1 MTKTQIWLASFL
13 VLFLLL
19 FLLEQITNKEGN
31 NNSQVYNPV
40 PQTNLSSKEM
50 TPEELINKLG
60 CVSCHGADLNG
71 TKMGPDLHNLSQYWS
86 RESLVNF
93 LRNPS
98 ANLNS
103 SRLNEYKSKYPDVLM
118 PSFENIDVK
127 DLGKIAGYLLKQ
139 RK

>member
-19 FLLEQITNKEGN
+19 FLLEQITNKQGSS
-31 NNSQVYNPV
+31 NSQISNPV

-60 CVSCHGADLNG
+60 CVSCHGTDLNG
-71 TKMGPDLHNLSQYWS
+71 TKMGPDLHNLTQYWS
-86 RESLVNF
+86 RENLINF

-103 SRLNEYKSKYPDVLM
+103 TRLNDYKNQYPGVLM

-127 DLGKIAGYLLKQ
+127 DLGKIAGYLLNQK
-139 RK
+139 K

>member
-19 FLLEQITNKEGN
+19 FLLEQITNKQSN
-31 NNSQVYNPV
+31 NNNQISNPV
-40 PQTNLSSKEM
+40 PQANLSSQEM
-50 TPEELINKLG
+50 TPDELIGKLG
-60 CVSCHGADLNG
+60 CTSCHGTDLNG
-71 TKMGPDLHNLSQYWS
+71 TKMGPDLHNLGQYWS
-86 RESLVNF
+86 KEGLVNF

-103 SRLNEYKSKYPDVLM
+103 NRLNEYKNKYPDVLM

-127 DLGKIAGYLLKQ
+127 DLGKIAEYLLKL
-139 RK
+139 KK